1 MLKTSIKQRQV
12 VAFYKALREMQ
23 GDGKLSVPEYNDCVV
38 KAAIK
43 AEMLDGLTQTTAVD
57 EMDPKEANALAK
69 EVADYLVDLLKID
82 PN

>member
-1 MLKTSIKQRQV
+1 MLKETIKQRQV

-23 GDGKLSVPEYNDCVV
+23 GDGKLSQPEYNDCMV

-43 AEMLDGLTQTTAVD
+43 AEMLEGLSLSNAVD
-57 EMDPKEANALAK
+57 EMEPKEVNRLAD
-69 EVADYLVDLLKID
+69 EVAKYLVDLLKID